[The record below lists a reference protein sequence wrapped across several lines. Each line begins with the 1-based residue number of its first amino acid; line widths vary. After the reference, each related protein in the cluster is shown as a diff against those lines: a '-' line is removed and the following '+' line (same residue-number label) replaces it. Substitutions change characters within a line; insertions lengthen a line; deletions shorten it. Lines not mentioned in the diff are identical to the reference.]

1 MARTLQ
7 ACLPRS
13 FAWSACRE
21 IRRRIPAAARQA
33 AAGARGSMDDA
44 SRPLG
49 GNVRVHGA
57 GGASAPGHCMVAGM
71 MPTLGCLR
79 HRCDNR
85 AATMDLPRIG
95 LPELAFLLVAILVLW
110 SVLRPR
116 GPFSN

>member
-21 IRRRIPAAARQA
+21 IRRPIPAAARQA
-33 AAGARGSMDDA
+33 AAGARGSTDDA

-49 GNVRVHGA
+49 GNARVHGA

-71 MPTLGCLR
+71 MLTVLHSTETVGFYRLS
-79 HRCDNR
+79 
-85 AATMDLPRIG
+85 AAGKGVLKELLAEWQNINTPVTRIVG
-95 LPELAFLLVAILVLW
+95 GSRSVA
-110 SVLRPR
+110 
-116 GPFSN
+116 